1 MKKESLADELV
12 LLKMDYQ
19 TLQKNTREEI
29 NGLDRIIRD
38 MREHIAFIY
47 GKLELKIP
55 ERKHCMECDGR
66 GEVYISPIMDCGQSN
81 SCQHCNG
88 FGFRYL

>member
-1 MKKESLADELV
+1 MKKESLEDELK

-19 TLQKNTREEI
+19 TLQKHTREEI
-29 NGLDRIIRD
+29 NCLDRLVRD
-38 MREHIAFIY
+38 MREHIAYIY

-55 ERKHCMECDGR
+55 ERKRCVECDGR
-66 GEVYISPIMDCGQSN
+66 GKVYISPIMDCGQSN
-81 SCQHCNG
+81 DCKHCHG